1 MKSGNRLFLFKILP
15 FLRSLIWE
23 KTIIDLG
30 HARWCLN
37 KWHLTAVCP
46 IQAGTETG
54 SYGPNSH
61 PAPENW
67 ERMALRN
74 PLDNGGLFTVTKC
87 KTDLALSFALW
98 NIHHHQIPVRGET
111 LQSCKPIL
119 PLEQFG
125 SWIQLGGHSLVFIGT
140 LSLLWLTESKDRG
153 EIFLLITIRSLKM
166 LLTQIILAA
175 SLYFCVEKKHE
186 NVHLTLLLWISFLRV
201 SLLLWQ

>member
-1 MKSGNRLFLFKILP
+1 MLDGAWINDIWQLSALFRQGQRLDLMDPIAIL
-15 FLRSLIWE
+15 LL
-23 KTIIDLG
+23 KTG
-30 HARWCLN
+30 
-37 KWHLTAVCP
+37 
-46 IQAGTETG
+46 
-54 SYGPNSH
+54 
-61 PAPENW
+61 
-67 ERMALRN
+67 RMALRN

-111 LQSCKPIL
+111 VQSCKPIL

-125 SWIQLGGHSLVFIGT
+125 SGIQLGGHSLVFIGT

-186 NVHLTLLLWISFLRV
+186 KQHLLLWISFWRV